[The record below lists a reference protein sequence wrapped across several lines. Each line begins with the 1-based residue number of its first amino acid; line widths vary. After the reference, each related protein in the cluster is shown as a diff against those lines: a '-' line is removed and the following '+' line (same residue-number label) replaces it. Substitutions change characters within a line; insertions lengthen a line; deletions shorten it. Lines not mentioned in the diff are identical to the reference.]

1 MLAMY
6 LNNEEKYKIWIQKNI
21 PTQPPILQQLT
32 APEITTQI
40 EGDDLKLKKS
50 IIRAENQ
57 LKKLLK

>member
-1 MLAMY
+1 MY
-6 LNNEEKYKIWIQKNI
+6 LNNEEKYKSWIQKNI

-32 APEITTQI
+32 AQEITTLI